1 MKGKKFF
8 MKRKQKGKRKEKKI
22 ENEENNAEI
31 QD

>member
-1 MKGKKFF
+1 MKGKKLL

-31 QD
+31 HD